1 MLFLTVATSLGIQ
14 FPAYERNRYT
24 RFKRAV
30 VPEDDVNM
38 DINTLDFGDASP
50 WMACIAIYARFL
62 RKNGEYSC
70 QLIFSRTRT
79 IPKEYIQSRGELC
92 AALINSHTGETVR
105 RSISKWHKSS
115 IKLTD
120 SQIVLHWIDNEEKP
134 LKQWVRNRVVDI
146 KRFTQKRH
154 WYYVNT
160 ENMIA
165 DIGTRKSASI
175 QDVNAQSTWLN
186 GYNWMRK
193 DQSEF
198 PIKSASQLKLSELD
212 MSEVHKESYIQME
225 SHTSNLG

>member
-79 IPKEYIQSRGELC
+79 VPKEY
-92 AALINSHTGETVR
+92 T
-105 RSISKWHKSS
+105 
-115 IKLTD
+115 
-120 SQIVLHWIDNEEKP
+120 
-134 LKQWVRNRVVDI
+134 
-146 KRFTQKRH
+146 
-154 WYYVNT
+154 
-160 ENMIA
+160 
-165 DIGTRKSASI
+165 
-175 QDVNAQSTWLN
+175 
-186 GYNWMRK
+186 
-193 DQSEF
+193 
-198 PIKSASQLKLSELD
+198 
-212 MSEVHKESYIQME
+212 
-225 SHTSNLG
+225 